1 MADQNKESV
10 IGVVTEALPNTFFR
24 VKLEGAAGANGETE
38 ILTYL
43 AGKMRM
49 NRIRVLIGDKV
60 RVELEPYG
68 GKGRIIQ
75 RM

>member
-1 MADQNKESV
+1 MADQNKTSV
-10 IGVVTEALPNTFFR
+10 SGVVTEALPNTFFR
-24 VKLEGAAGANGETE
+24 VKLEDGSE

-49 NRIRVLIGDKV
+49 NRIRVLVGDKV
-60 RVELEPYG
+60 KLELEPYG

>member
-1 MADQNKESV
+1 MKEQKPSV
-10 IGVVTEALPNTFFR
+10 NGIVTEALPNTFFR
-24 VKLEGAAGANGETE
+24 VKLEDGNE

-49 NRIRVLIGDKV
+49 HRIRVLIGDSVK
-60 RVELEPYG
+60 VELEPYG

-75 RM
+75 RI

>member
-1 MADQNKESV
+1 MDNTTKPSV
-10 IGVVTEALPNTFFR
+10 SGVVTEALPNTFFR
-24 VKLEGAAGANGETE
+24 VKLEDGSE

-49 NRIRVLIGDKV
+49 HRIRVLIGDNV
-60 RVELEPYG
+60 RVEPEPYG

-75 RM
+75 RL

>member
-1 MADQNKESV
+1 MADQNKASV
-10 IGVVTEALPNTFFR
+10 MGVVTEALPNTFFR
-24 VKLEGAAGANGETE
+24 VKLEGGDE

-60 RVELEPYG
+60 KVELEPYG

>member
-1 MADQNKESV
+1 MTDTQKTSV

-24 VKLEGAAGANGETE
+24 VRLEDGTE
-38 ILTYL
+38 LLTYL

-60 RVELEPYG
+60 KLELEPYG

>member
-1 MADQNKESV
+1 MKEQKPSV
-10 IGVVTEALPNTFFR
+10 TAVVTEALPNAFFR
-24 VKLEGAAGANGETE
+24 VKLEDGSE

-60 RVELEPYG
+60 RLELEPYG

>member
-1 MADQNKESV
+1 MDTNKTSV
-10 IGVVTEALPNTFFR
+10 MGVVTEALPNTFFR
-24 VKLEGAAGANGETE
+24 VKLEDGSE

-49 NRIRVLIGDKV
+49 NRIRVLVGDKIK
-60 RVELEPYG
+60 VELEPYG

-75 RM
+75 RL